1 MTHLRKMMLE
11 ELQRRHQRG
20 SVRRASGFVLTSK
33 PEITKAKAHEE
44 CCGRAGSQSVRPAGQ
59 WIAKAELAPFNC
71 DLQLHLEYRE

>member
-1 MTHLRKMMLE
+1 VYGPVRTVVW
-11 ELQRRHQRG
+11 QGSAGDRRPY
-20 SVRRASGFVLTSK
+20 ADLTGK